1 MLLKDGNDGDVKV
14 PASKHVKRVE
24 SKAEKR
30 KRIVNFAM
38 KYHANRW
45 HIRYSQSRPS
55 QLRWPKFMT
64 ASDCSGLVA
73 AVMHHCKVRPQTD
86 WRWTNTWVQ
95 IQFGREVKLES
106 ARPGDVVFYG
116 SSRTNPTH
124 EALYLGGGKVLS
136 NGSYPM
142 GVYPVD
148 YRDDRVMV
156 RSFL

>member
-1 MLLKDGNDGDVKV
+1 MLSDGNDGAVRI
-14 PASKHVKRVE
+14 PATRHVRRSETV
-24 SKAEKR
+24 AEKR
-30 KRIVNFAM
+30 ARIVKFAR

-55 QLRWPKFMT
+55 QLRWPRLMT

-73 AVMHHCKVRPQTD
+73 AIMHHCKVRPQTD
-86 WRWTNTWVQ
+86 WRWTNTWIQ
-95 IQFGREVKLES
+95 IQFGHEVTLSS

-116 SSRTNPTH
+116 TSRTNPTH
-124 EALYLGGGKVLS
+124 EALYLGDGKVLS

-142 GVYPVD
+142 GIYPVD
-148 YRDDRVMV
+148 YRRDRVMI